1 MTSLGRHIIVEFFGC
16 DPDLMNDVV
25 HIETSMNNAARMS
38 GATVINSTFHH
49 FSPFGVSGVV
59 VIQESHLAIH
69 TWPEYGFAAVDVF
82 TCGETVNPWD
92 CYKILYEAFKAQH
105 GSAIEMGRGQRDLLY
120 KMTDKFQPPAE
131 WEDTKIDPVYVRN
144 IWYTERD
151 DTVAASFRHKGDY
164 LFREQSPYQLVEVI
178 DTYAYGKMLTLDG
191 KVMTTENDEYVYHEM
206 ITHVP
211 MLTHPNPKRVL
222 VIGGGDG
229 GAVRELVRHEGL
241 QEVVLVEIDEAVI
254 RSCKEHLPVIA
265 AQFGHPKLTL
275 KVEDGLAYVENSA
288 DASFD
293 IVIVDSTD
301 PLGPSE
307 GLFTESFYRH
317 VHRILSPDG
326 IMITQS
332 ESPRFNMPVFQEIY
346 QVYRGIF
353 GNDNVWCYVINVP
366 TYPSGTWTL
375 SYSAKGQSNPHL
387 LDAHRAAALTTAHKL
402 RYWNPR
408 LHTGAFGLPNYVLE
422 LLNWP
427 ENQK

>member
-1 MTSLGRHIIVEFFGC
+1 
-16 DPDLMNDVV
+16 
-25 HIETSMNNAARMS
+25 
-38 GATVINSTFHH
+38 
-49 FSPFGVSGVV
+49 
-59 VIQESHLAIH
+59 
-69 TWPEYGFAAVDVF
+69 
-82 TCGETVNPWD
+82 
-92 CYKILYEAFKAQH
+92 
-105 GSAIEMGRGQRDLLY
+105 
-120 KMTDKFQPPAE
+120 
-131 WEDTKIDPVYVRN
+131 
-144 IWYTERD
+144 
-151 DTVAASFRHKGDY
+151 
-164 LFREQSPYQLVEVI
+164 
-178 DTYAYGKMLTLDG
+178 
-191 KVMTTENDEYVYHEM
+191 
-206 ITHVP
+206 
-211 MLTHPNPKRVL
+211 
-222 VIGGGDG
+222 
-229 GAVRELVRHEGL
+229 
-241 QEVVLVEIDEAVI
+241 VEIDDAVI
-254 RSCKEHLPVIA
+254 RACKEHLPGIE

-307 GLFTESFYRH
+307 GLFTEGFYRH

-332 ESPRFNMPVFQEIY
+332 ESPRFNTPVFQEIY

-375 SYSAKGQSNPHL
+375 SYSAKGSSNPHV
-387 LDAHRAAALTTAHKL
+387 LDAHRAAALTTHHPL

-408 LHTGAFGLPNYVLE
+408 LHAGAFGLPNYVLE